1 MNNKLNVKI
10 SWALYDWANS
20 AWSAIIITFIFSRYF
35 VDVMMTDKDLATLY
49 WTWTIGISS
58 LVAAL
63 LSPILGSISDQS
75 NKSKLLLILST
86 LIYAFIAI
94 SLWFV
99 FPNSMDIFLILLL
112 IFIGKN
118 LILTLLISVYFLPT
132 ILFIIPIFVI
142 LVSYKL
148 DDTIL
153 SLVLPYTAF
162 ILPFVI
168 WILKTFIDK
177 LPLEIE
183 EAARIDG
190 CTIFQLLTKIIFPLL
205 KPGIIAVFIFSFI
218 LSWVEFLTPLIFTNN
233 LKMSTVA
240 LGLFRSTIDI
250 KIGQQAA
257 AAIITLI
264 PVVVLMIFFQKYITR
279 VILTGSEK

>member
-1 MNNKLNVKI
+1 MIKYNVLLKNFFI
-10 SWALYDWANS
+10 YFF
-20 AWSAIIITFIFSRYF
+20 AIIVFLIMFFPLYGLILTSVQPENIIRSRDLSFFPKNIIFTHFIEVLKPNHISDIYN
-35 VDVMMTDKDLATLY
+35 
-49 WTWTIGISS
+49 GIKNSIIVS
-58 LVAAL
+58 LTTSLLCLL
-63 LSPILGSISDQS
+63 LSFPAAYSLSRL
-75 NKSKLLLILST
+75 KL
-86 LIYAFIAI
+86 
-94 SLWFV
+94 
-99 FPNSMDIFLILLL
+99 P
-112 IFIGKN
+112 GKN

-153 SLVLPYTAF
+153 SLVVPYTAF

-205 KPGIIAVFIFSFI
+205 KPGIIAAFIFSFI